1 MVRYI
6 EEVVVK
12 YTQGRACVLIWD
24 VYKSHMT
31 DEVMQ
36 TEATMLLDIMHVKAA
51 ADPRRMLFSRFY
63 QLSCAIIFASNE
75 LGCCRI
81 VVFFNSLSSSIDH
94 VCCSSCQLAITHS
107 RRSSATLIWFDL
119 ALTGFTCNRRSCTF
133 CACRSASAVLVTT
146 FVYCLFHPA

>member
-1 MVRYI
+1 VRYI

-51 ADPRRMLFSRFY
+51 ADPRRMHVFAI
-63 QLSCAIIFASNE
+63 LS
-75 LGCCRI
+75 
-81 VVFFNSLSSSIDH
+81 VVMCDH
-94 VCCSSCQLAITHS
+94 LCVE
-107 RRSSATLIWFDL
+107 
-119 ALTGFTCNRRSCTF
+119 
-133 CACRSASAVLVTT
+133 
-146 FVYCLFHPA
+146 